1 MQNVLEKFVTEPEQL
16 FDDSDLIP
24 LFVGLELAYPPTVNT
39 YFRETV
45 LLPTIVEVGKAIRD
59 TADGGELWHWLRK
72 KVRIMKAPGKNGL
85 KYRDYIYLV
94 VSAQKLRFK
103 TEKRLVLKGW
113 LYPPDRRARDLDNI
127 RKPLYD
133 ALEHAEVYIDDSQIK
148 HDPFWM
154 MEPVKF
160 GKLILSLYEIPDDQK
175 SLEL

>member
-1 MQNVLEKFVTEPEQL
+1 MTEPAQE
-16 FDDSDLIP
+16 FSSSDLVP
-24 LFVGLELAYPPTVNT
+24 LFVDLELPYPPTVNT

-45 LLPTIVEVGKAIRD
+45 LLPKIEALGKAVRD
-59 TADGGELWHWLRK
+59 TRNATELWHWLRK
-72 KVRIMKAPGKNGL
+72 EVRVMKAPGKKGL
-85 KYRDYIYLV
+85 QYRDYIYLL
-94 VSAQKLRFK
+94 VSAKKLRFK
-103 TEKRLVLKGW
+103 TEKRLVLRGW

-133 ALEHAEVYIDDSQIK
+133 ALEHAEVYLNDSQIK

-160 GKLILSLYEIPDDQK
+160 GKLIISLYEIPDDQH